1 MKIAIGFD
9 SGLANC
15 GYGVVARG
23 VRGFVCLAHGSIRTN
38 SKASRPERLLKIY
51 QHATDLITEWKPSKI
66 SIESVYWNRNK
77 SSCLPI
83 AEVIGILQL
92 AAAQKEIE
100 VVMLSPQSVK
110 SAVTGVSGASKTQV
124 IKMTHKL
131 LGMKEPVASDHAA
144 DALGCAIAA
153 FLSNST
159 PSVLQNAAVKTSPAS
174 KHSNKRLFQKISE
187 IEDKSEKSNHT
198 VNDESGACTRSTP
211 QRTD

>member
-9 SGLANC
+9 SGLAHC
-15 GYGVVARG
+15 GYGVVARS
-23 VRGFVCLAHGSIRTN
+23 VSGFVCLAHGSIRTD
-38 SKASRPERLLKIY
+38 SKTARPERLLKIY

-66 SIESVYWNRNK
+66 GIESVYWNRNK

-83 AEVIGILQL
+83 AEVIGVLQL
-92 AAAQKEIE
+92 AAVQNDIE

-124 IKMTHKL
+124 IKMTHRL
-131 LGMKEPVASDHAA
+131 LGMNDPVKSNHAA

-153 FLSNST
+153 LLSSNT
-159 PSVLQNAAVKTSPAS
+159 PLAVQNATAKTGQSLN
-174 KHSNKRLFQKISE
+174 SNKIPFQISK

-198 VNDESGACTRSTP
+198 VNDEPGTCTR
-211 QRTD
+211 RTA

>member
-15 GYGVVARG
+15 GYGVVARSTS
-23 VRGFVCLAHGSIRTN
+23 GFVCLAHGSIRTD

-51 QHATDLITEWKPSKI
+51 QRATELITEWKPSKI
-66 SIESVYWNRNK
+66 GIESVYWNRNK

-92 AAAQKEIE
+92 AAVQQDVE
-100 VVMLSPQSVK
+100 VIMLSPQSVK

-124 IKMTHKL
+124 IRMTHRL
-131 LGMKEPVASDHAA
+131 LGMKEPVKSDHAA

-153 FLSNST
+153 LLSSNT
-159 PSVLQNAAVKTSPAS
+159 PAFQNATSKTLP
-174 KHSNKRLFQKISE
+174 KHSNKTPFQISN
-187 IEDKSEKSNHT
+187 IEDKSAKSNHT
-198 VNDESGACTRSTP
+198 LNDGQGACPRRTP
-211 QRTD
+211 Q